1 MERRFISYPEAMKFL
16 DLSRMTIHRLIVEGD
31 IPAYKV
37 RGKWLFDKE
46 ELIDWV
52 KSKRREPKKPAAPR
66 PGARRSKKKA
76 SQ

>member
-1 MERRFISYPEAMKFL
+1 MERRFIGFSDTMKFL
-16 DLSRMTIHRLIVEGD
+16 SLGRMTINRLIADGD

-52 KSKRREPKKPAAPR
+52 KSKRKEPKKPPAPQ
-66 PGARRSKKKA
+66 PAARRSRKKA
-76 SQ
+76 GE